1 MKDLPKTSKTPWLS
15 WVPLGLALG
24 ISGVV
29 YAETAPESVVS
40 DSAPEDEVTVAEPK
54 PAGRVLGKWTVYGI
68 EGSERSLSGQDVILL
83 PSSKTLGLVVM
94 AKSIQCEGLDCKM
107 VGVRLQRGDAIF
119 RANEGSIRLDDE
131 SVKLEGL
138 GIQAQKES

>member
-1 MKDLPKTSKTPWLS
+1 MKDLPKTSKTPWFS
-15 WVPLGLALG
+15 WVPLGLVLG
-24 ISGVV
+24 ISSVV
-29 YAETAPESVVS
+29 YAETAPELVVT
-40 DSAPEDEVTVAEPK
+40 DSAPEDGVMVAQPE
-54 PAGRVLGKWTVYGI
+54 PAGRVLGKWMVYGI
-68 EGSERSLSGQDVILL
+68 EGLEQALSGQDVILL

-94 AKSIQCEGLDCKM
+94 AEFIQCEGLDCKM